1 MQTLLGESKRC
12 KDHRHFG
19 LWAIDSLNSNVAST
33 ALVYLED
40 TTADVVM
47 LQELRVDDEQALPVQ
62 RAASR
67 AGWSLAVEPA
77 MPTDSGSMSAGVG
90 IA

>member
-1 MQTLLGESKRC
+1 MQSLLGESKRC
-12 KDHRHFG
+12 KDHRDFG

-33 ALVYLED
+33 ALSYLED
-40 TTADVVM
+40 TTADVVL

-67 AGWSLAVEPA
+67 SGWSIAVEPA
-77 MPTDSGSMSAGVG
+77 LPTDSG
-90 IA
+90 